1 MAYDQRL
8 AARVKIWA
16 DKHAAIEVR
25 PMFGG
30 LCYLVGGNMLGG
42 VKDGN
47 LLLRIGPSGAS
58 HIGKPH
64 ILPFPTWA
72 RPMAGFLQV
81 EPKGCATEASLAG
94 WLDQAHAF
102 ASTLPPKEATSSAT
116 KQRSPAVKPA
126 AKSPAGKRAAAP
138 KRAARTAA
146 KSKSKSK
153 SKR

>member
-1 MAYDQRL
+1 MK
-8 AARVKIWA
+8 VWA
-16 DKHAAIEVR
+16 DRHPEIEVK

-47 LLLRIGPSGAS
+47 LLLRLGPAGAG

-102 ASTLPPKEATSSAT
+102 ASTLPPKASAAKPATGSAA
-116 KQRSPAVKPA
+116 KKRPATAKPA
-126 AKSPAGKRAAAP
+126 AKLPAGKRAAAP
-138 KRAARTAA
+138 KRAAKTKPR
-146 KSKSKSK
+146 
-153 SKR
+153 R